1 MTAPAARPR
10 RRAAVAVLVAW
21 CVALAAVAADEPL
34 PAAATDADAAHSGL
48 PADVVSGVECDTGTP
63 PSSHS
68 NGVACYY
75 ATHGVHRRLDHY
87 REQRDTGSGW
97 SDTGKTRVRSC
108 ERRVQDASAADHG
121 MSASAEC
128 ATEPHQQQPAMR
140 WRFDRTEF
148 SGSGHAVTWYP
159 AVSSDGNTA
168 PAFGPAPAAQ
178 TIQCCG
184 TWVKVA
190 TLRAADADVVQTNG
204 VWQDDLR
211 FASRSGNSRLGV
223 SRLTNAT
230 RFSGGLTVDLEVL
243 PAAPGTTTV
252 TVDVRDLKAGA
263 TDSVTLTVTIE
274 PGTPT
279 TTTTTTPE
287 EEEEEEP
294 EETTTTTTPA
304 SVTTTTTVP
313 TATTTTAPS
322 PVSCADQGL
331 YENLDGTCVAEP
343 CSPGTVP
350 DIGPDGRLWGCKDIG
365 ACPYDELNNA
375 RYRTPPK
382 RNEPR
387 YYSPQWRTAPKSIPA
402 VAAGTSTLVRR
413 TVIKCAD
420 LWREHVNWPM
430 STSHCFWDERTL
442 HPRGDCL
449 ALYLTVVAHYP
460 AQHVNLQWWQRASGC
475 GHNRSAA
482 NPSEWTSA
490 DTVCSST
497 GARWRKSRYWFTGGV
512 SQNDAPA
519 GVGPAAW
526 TVTLLD
532 GALRGY
538 GGSGW
543 PLVDVPVR
551 IDVSDWGD
559 ASRLDVWITATAPGK
574 TLSGCPQ
581 LSCGV
586 LRYHGSSAKKSSVA
600 FSVPRRSGPAPA
612 GDVIEVKI
620 ADLDDKPADERFV
633 DIDRATLL
641 ANDGCTADTHCD
653 DPDRWPVHVAGK
665 GAEQCSTNGR
675 ARTTMLSTDQGT
687 VGCDTLDTVGG
698 SVRYWPKMWA
708 AGSDHFAYRTYGGDA
723 TVTIRFTDSPPGAP
737 PTVVADDAGAVLAT
751 AQYRRTDSRWDS
763 YSKQWLYNYTPV
775 EGGLSPV
782 WHHSAVVALP
792 VVGDADGDYAGRR
805 LAPAAATTEVRG
817 RYSIRAD
824 MLSSRARRGHE
835 DFYTEIHQAG
845 DGTGLGARTCV
856 QWAENIY
863 GSYYCRLNVALS
875 PGGHAC
881 LQIDSQGV
889 CARSGTLQQTVERR
903 VGYLQYDRRGCR
915 TTRRYW
921 TANSRLGQRHTIFVP
936 AGERCAD
943 SDYVYGRLACPD
955 GFKTDELC
963 YTMERTTAA
972 YTLRNLNYW
981 ACDDRYLSYLADRS
995 RATAAGR
1002 SPSDYCS
1009 EGVVQL
1015 RLGVPPPTVRL
1026 DSAAQSV
1033 TEGNPFRF
1041 GVTLSKPAGAGGVRM
1056 SYRVVGVTATAG
1068 SDYTPPTQYFGV
1080 SFLLIPEGASTASIK
1095 IPTVVDAAT
1104 EGDETLTV
1112 TLNHGAGRELGEP
1125 YTATGTI
1132 TDFAAAAFTTA
1143 AGASVVEGGTLRF
1156 GVRLA
1161 ERAGPSGA
1169 RIGYRVVDGTA
1180 IAGFD
1185 YTAPASSGGV
1195 SVLAVPAGATS
1206 AVIEIATLDDELIE
1220 GTENLTVS
1228 LHGAAQPASGTI
1240 IDNDVG
1246 EMPVPTMVCAQ
1257 DGAYTRSPVLSLGWA
1272 SPEVG
1277 VRSYAAEIFTG
1288 TFNGPAPAW
1297 AFVEPTTRRVANAQA
1312 IASWRTGYNY
1322 PRVLRGQR
1330 YTGDWSG
1337 GGVRYPVWGE
1347 TYTLR
1352 MRFSPDPDPPDGTPA
1367 IKWAHATATCPPQV
1381 TLSPAERTVGEDGGS
1396 VEFVLSMPRPW
1407 AAPVAVTVAS
1417 ADGSAEAG
1425 KDYVR
1430 LARRVTI
1437 PAGETAETVTVLIID
1452 DEDHEPE
1459 PESGETFTVAVSA
1472 PSVGHLGRS
1481 TATVT
1486 ITDNDEAAEIIYR

>member
-1 MTAPAARPR
+1 MRGAGRVCLRLVAALAVLAGLLVVSEPAE
-10 RRAAVAVLVAW
+10 RAA
-21 CVALAAVAADEPL
+21 
-34 PAAATDADAAHSGL
+34 AHE
-48 PADVVSGVECDTGTP
+48 PAD
-63 PSSHS
+63 
-68 NGVACYY
+68 
-75 ATHGVHRRLDHY
+75 
-87 REQRDTGSGW
+87 GSGW
-97 SDTGKTRVRSC
+97 
-108 ERRVQDASAADHG
+108 
-121 MSASAEC
+121 
-128 ATEPHQQQPAMR
+128 
-140 WRFDRTEF
+140 
-148 SGSGHAVTWYP
+148 
-159 AVSSDGNTA
+159 AVSWTSPSVRVYQSGVTHQSPD
-168 PAFGPAPAAQ
+168 
-178 TIQCCG
+178 C
-184 TWVKVA
+184 
-190 TLRAADADVVQTNG
+190 ADADPGQTCYTHRHIVVKSWRTS
-204 VWQDDLR
+204 WIDLSTHTR
-211 FASRSGNSRLGV
+211 RQGDWVGRCAPARRW
-223 SRLTNAT
+223 AT
-230 RFSGGLTVDLEVL
+230 RDGDCGEDGLNALFGTVVLTVRECLYLQSYSGDPPLCDARVSDKAIAISQGWERLNHSAVTYQRTTK
-243 PAAPGTTTV
+243 PGTATT
-252 TVDVRDLKAGA
+252 TTTTTSTTTTTTTTTTMPEGEEEEEEEETEETTTTTTTTA
-263 TDSVTLTVTIE
+263 
-274 PGTPT
+274 PPT
-279 TTTTTTPE
+279 TTTTTT
-287 EEEEEEP
+287 
-294 EETTTTTTPA
+294 
-304 SVTTTTTVP
+304 
-313 TATTTTAPS
+313 PS

-331 YENLDGTCVAEP
+331 YENFDGTCDAEP
-343 CSPGTVP
+343 CLAGTVP
-350 DIGPDGRLWGCKDIG
+350 VIGSDGKVYGCKDIG

-620 ADLDDKPADERFV
+620 ADLDDKPAGERFV

-641 ANDGCTADTHCD
+641 ANDGCAADTHCD
-653 DPDRWPVHVAGK
+653 DPDRWPVHVVGK
-665 GAEQCSTNGR
+665 GAGGCTATG
-675 ARTTMLSTDQGT
+675 ATLSTMPRTEQGI
-687 VGCDTLDTVGG
+687 VGCDTLDTTGG

-708 AGSDHFAYRTYGGDA
+708 VGTDQFAYRTYGGDA
-723 TVTIRFTDSPPGAP
+723 TVTIRFTDSIPDTP
-737 PTVVADDAGAVLAT
+737 PTVTADDAGAVLAT
-751 AQYRRTDSRWDS
+751 AQFRRTDTRYVSRRSSWVRT
-763 YSKQWLYNYTPV
+763 YTRV
-775 EGGLSPV
+775 AGDLSPV

-805 LAPAAATTEVRG
+805 LASAEATTEVRG

-824 MLSSRARRGHE
+824 MLSKRAQRGRP
-835 DFYTEIHQAG
+835 DFYTEIYQAG

-856 QWAENIY
+856 QWADNIY
-863 GSYYCRLNVALS
+863 GSSYCRLHVALS
-875 PGGHAC
+875 PGGMDC
-881 LQIDSQGV
+881 TQIDSQGA
-889 CARSGTLQQTVERR
+889 CIRGETLQQTTDRR
-903 VGYLQYDRRGCR
+903 VGYLQYDHRGC
-915 TTRRYW
+915 TTVQRFES
-921 TANSRLGQRHTIFVP
+921 TNSRLGRTPAYFVP

-943 SDYVYGRLACPD
+943 DDYIYGRLACPD
-955 GFKTDELC
+955 GFKPDELC

-1009 EGVVQL
+1009 PGVVQL
-1015 RLGVPPPTVRL
+1015 RLGVPPPTAVL
-1026 DSAAQSV
+1026 DSAAQTV
-1033 TEGNPFRF
+1033 AEGDTLRF
-1041 GVTLSKPAGAGGVRM
+1041 TVELSEPASASGVRM
-1056 SYRVVGVTATAG
+1056 SYRVEGVTATPGTDYNPPQSWGG
-1068 SDYTPPTQYFGV
+1068 S
-1080 SFLLIPEGASTASIK
+1080 SFLLIPAGEQSTVIE
-1095 IPTVVDAAT
+1095 IPTIIDQTT
-1104 EGDETLTV
+1104 EPDETLTV

-1143 AGASVVEGGTLRF
+1143 AGASVAEGGTLRF
-1156 GVRLA
+1156 GVTLA
-1161 ERAGPSGA
+1161 EPAGPSGA

-1195 SVLAVPAGATS
+1195 SVLAVPAGATT
-1206 AVIEIATLDDELIE
+1206 AVIEIVTLDDELIE

-1246 EMPVPTMVCAQ
+1246 EMPVPTMVCAK
-1257 DGAYTRSPVLSLGWA
+1257 DGAYTRSPVLSLSWA

-1288 TFNGPAPAW
+1288 TFDGPAPNW
-1297 AFVEPTTRRVANAQA
+1297 AFVKPTTRRVANAQA

-1322 PRVLRGQR
+1322 PRVLNGQR

-1352 MRFSPDPDPPDGTPA
+1352 MRFSPDPDPPSGTPA

-1381 TLSPAERTVGEDGGS
+1381 TLSPAAATAAEDSGN
-1396 VEFVLSMPRPW
+1396 VQFTLSMPRPW
-1407 AAPVAVTVAS
+1407 AAPVTVTVAS

-1437 PAGETAETVTVLIID
+1437 PAGALTETVTVLIID